1 MLEHDYEPSPG
12 LPQRLPGDETLLWQG
27 KPRFESLAMGTFH
40 IRGLAV
46 YFAILIVARV
56 VFVMGDGLTMAAAV
70 AGSLTLMILAAVALG
85 LLAGYS
91 RMLAR
96 STLFT
101 ITSKRVVIRAGIAVP
116 VTMNLPFS
124 CIERVDVR
132 TRSDGSGEVA
142 IVTLPNSRP
151 SYVLLW
157 PFVKPFGLFRVQPVL
172 RGVLDAAGT
181 AELLAEAIDAD
192 APSAAARSADDD
204 QITRSDTSN
213 DVPLP
218 AEGRPW
224 YAYPTL
230 PLAAASALVVV
241 SLIGVGASRI
251 GGMDS
256 PTADETPVDSAVE
269 LFFKDR
275 DDGAV
280 VVIDAS
286 DSEVLEVIEPGA
298 DNFIRG
304 TLRSLARARRAVDA
318 ANESPVVL
326 RQTVTGQLL
335 LSDPVSG
342 REIDLRAF
350 GVTNARAFGRFLPQQ
365 QDQAALNDQTQ
376 STHEA
381 SIAAAAVNNQE
392 SKQ

>member
-12 LPQRLPGDETLLWQG
+12 LPQPLPGDETLLWQG

-56 VFVMGDGLTMAAAV
+56 AFVMGDGLTMAAAV
-70 AGSLTLMILAAVALG
+70 AGSLNLVILAAVALG

-101 ITSKRVVIRAGIAVP
+101 ITNKRVIIRGGIAVP

-124 CIERVDVR
+124 CIERVDLR

-157 PFVKPFGLFRVQPVL
+157 PFVKPFSLFRVQPVL
-172 RGVLDAAGT
+172 RGVPNAASA
-181 AELLAEAIDAD
+181 AELLAAAIGANAANATVRSTEDDAET
-192 APSAAARSADDD
+192 
-204 QITRSDTSN
+204 QSDTLN
-213 DVPLP
+213 DVPRP
-218 AEGRPW
+218 VDGRRW

-230 PLAAASALVVV
+230 PLAAASALVVI
-241 SLIGVGASRI
+241 SLIVVGASRI
-251 GGMDS
+251 AGVDR
-256 PTADETPVDSAVE
+256 PTADATPVVSAVE
-269 LFFKDR
+269 LFFEDR

-286 DSEVLEVIEPGA
+286 DLEVLEVIEPGA

-326 RQTVTGQLL
+326 RQTATGKLL

-342 REIDLRAF
+342 REIDLWAF
-350 GVTNARAFGRFLPQQ
+350 GVTNARAFGRFLPRQ
-365 QDQAALNDQTQ
+365 QDQAASNDQAQ
-376 STHEA
+376 PALEA
-381 SIAAAAVNNQE
+381 SIAAAAMNKQE